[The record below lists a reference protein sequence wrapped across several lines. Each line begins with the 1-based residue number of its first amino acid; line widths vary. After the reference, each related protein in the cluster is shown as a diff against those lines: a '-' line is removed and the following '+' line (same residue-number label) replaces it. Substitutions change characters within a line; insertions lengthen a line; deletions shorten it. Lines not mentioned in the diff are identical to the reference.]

1 MAKKNNNKKNNGRE
15 AKINYASRLMLMLLA
30 SIIALTYVGYYRVYA
45 VKTMRSEYE
54 AAAVQN
60 QVNKVQDKVISP
72 NKGDILDRNGEVLAL
87 GETVY
92 NIILDVRL
100 LVEQEAYA
108 QERNPNRDEEDR
120 VYPLND
126 TKEVLQRLLDIQPEE
141 IDSYVATDAEGN
153 PAKDTHYFVL
163 QKNVPFAKG
172 KEINDLG
179 YSWLYGEQDTNRS
192 YPNKQL
198 AAQVLGFTR
207 GDSVW
212 GLESKYSTEM
222 TGTPGRTF
230 RTYET
235 DGSIITQKEQPIKG
249 NNLVTTIDITLQQ
262 YADEACKQAYDDY
275 DPKNVSSIIMN
286 PNTGEIY
293 AMAQYPSFDPNDPMQ
308 ITDLEKEEIS
318 SVWDKMKDEDKYKIA
333 NNAWKNVNISNT
345 FEPGSI
351 YKPMVVAMALEEGVI
366 SPDDSFVCGGA
377 KQVADVT
384 IHCHNRNGH
393 GALNVTQ
400 ILAQSCNVGMMDI
413 IAKLSPEVYLKYQHD
428 FGFGEKTGIDLP
440 AESSAASQLYTIDN
454 LRSAEMA
461 TSSFGQGFGCTSIQV
476 INAFS
481 ALINGGKVMQP
492 YIVSQIIDNDGNL
505 VEQREPHVV
514 RQVIS
519 KETSDWVRTALE
531 ATMTEGTGKAAQ
543 IAGYEIG
550 GKTGTAQE
558 GDRTNQDYAL
568 SFIAYH
574 SIENPDII
582 AMVMI
587 YDPADYGDMGGAAT
601 PAPAMKQILENI
613 IEYEDIQPDYEG
625 AAKDSEEAD
634 TSYTV
639 KDYTNSN
646 LKTTIDELIGLD
658 IDFEIIGSGDTVANQ
673 SPAGGT
679 RLDQKPTKI
688 LLNITNNN
696 NSELV
701 PVPDVTGMSVDNAK
715 KMLEASGFNVNVSE
729 ENSLISSTDSEDD
742 SDEDSEE
749 TTAASNNKKSDSTSS
764 SESSDSKTVYIQMPS
779 GSTRVVSGTTV
790 KIRAH

>member
-1 MAKKNNNKKNNGRE
+1 MAKINNNKKNNGRE
-15 AKINYASRLMLMLLA
+15 ARVNYASRLMLMLLA
-30 SIIALTYVGYYRVYA
+30 SVIALTYVGYFRVYA
-45 VKTMRSEYE
+45 IKTKRNEYE

-60 QVNKVQDKVISP
+60 QVNKVQDKVLSP

-100 LVEQEAYA
+100 LVEQEADA
-108 QERNPNRDEEDR
+108 QKKNPNRDEEDKI
-120 VYPLND
+120 YPLND
-126 TKEVLQRLLDIQPEE
+126 TKEALQRILGIDPAT

-153 PAKDTHYFVL
+153 PAKDTHYFIL
-163 QKNVPFAKG
+163 QKKVPFAKG

-179 YSWLYGEQDTNRS
+179 YNWLYGEQDTSRS
-192 YPNKQL
+192 YPNGQL

-222 TGTPGRTF
+222 TGIPGRTF
-230 RTYET
+230 RTYES
-235 DGSIITQKEQPIKG
+235 DGSIVTQKEQPIKG
-249 NNLVTTIDITLQQ
+249 NNLVTTLDITLQK
-262 YADEACKQAYDDY
+262 YADEACKKAYDDY
-275 DPKNVSSIIMN
+275 NPKNTSSIIMN

-333 NNAWKNVNISNT
+333 NNAWKNVSISNT

-351 YKPMVVAMALEEGVI
+351 YKPMVVAMALEEGII
-366 SPDDSFVCGGA
+366 SPDDSFVCGGY
-377 KQVADVT
+377 KQVADSK

-393 GALNVTQ
+393 GTLSVTQ

-413 IAKLSPEVYLKYQHD
+413 IAKMKPEVYLKYQHD

-440 AESSAASQLYTIDN
+440 AESTAASQLYTLDN
-454 LRSAEMA
+454 LKSVQMA

-481 ALINGGKVMQP
+481 ALINGGKIMQP
-492 YIVSQIIDNDGNL
+492 YIVSQIIDNNGYL
-505 VEQREPHVV
+505 VEQKEPHVV

-519 KETSDWVRTALE
+519 KETSDWVRKALE
-531 ATMTEGTGKAAQ
+531 TTMTEGTGKNAQ
-543 IAGYEIG
+543 IAGYAIG
-550 GKTGTAQE
+550 GKTGTAEE
-558 GDRTNQDYAL
+558 GDRDKDIYAL

-574 SIENPDII
+574 SVENPDII

-587 YDPADYGDMGGAAT
+587 YDPEGYGDSGGVAT
-601 PAPAMKQILENI
+601 PAPAMKQLLEDI
-613 IEYEDIQPDYEG
+613 IAYKDIQPDYENTG
-625 AAKDSEEAD
+625 KSIEETD

-646 LKTTIDELIGLD
+646 LKATIDELIGLD
-658 IDFEIIGSGDTVANQ
+658 IDFEIIGSGDTVSNQ

-679 RLDQKPTKI
+679 KLEQKPTKI
-688 LLNITNNN
+688 LLNITNQN
-696 NSELV
+696 NSKLV
-701 PVPDVTGMSVDNAK
+701 PVPDVTGLSVENAK
-715 KMLEASGFNVNVSE
+715 KMLESSGFNVNVSE
-729 ENSLISSTDSEDD
+729 EDGVIAPETDTEATTEDTD
-742 SDEDSEE
+742 
-749 TTAASNNKKSDSTSS
+749 NNKKSDNKNN
-764 SESSDSKTVYIQMPS
+764 ENSSDSSKKTSEKSVYIQMPS
-779 GSTRVVSGTTV
+779 GSTKVVSGTTV